1 MELRPYQEKAVK
13 AIHAEWQ
20 QGHKK
25 TLLVLPTGCHAIG
38 QSVMLSNG
46 LSKKVEDVCNFDLL
60 MGSDG
65 TPRRILKIHKGNKF
79 LYKIIPTKGTSFI
92 VTEDHMLTL
101 WRTNLKSNPKYKS
114 QLPCNKFV
122 DITVSEYI
130 TKSKYYKHVHK
141 LIRTK
146 VDVFDNK
153 YQNTIPLIDP
163 YLVGVLLGDGE
174 LKYRR
179 INITTQDK
187 AIAKV
192 IYEAADKYGLK
203 IKTYPA
209 GKATTYQFTTG
220 KSGKRNLL
228 KKHLQIIGLYGYGSG
243 DKYVPYEYKTG
254 SKKVRL
260 QVLAGLLDTDG
271 HKTYNCYD
279 YISKSKQLADD
290 VAFIARSLGLAAYT
304 HPCIKTCKSFS
315 GTYYRVSISGDCSII
330 PCRVPH
336 KICTQRK
343 QNKNVLVTGFTIKPM
358 GIGDYIGFTVDGDNR
373 YLLDDFTITHNC
385 GKTITFAK
393 VAENCVKQ
401 GKKVL
406 ILAHRDELL
415 TQAQDKIKK
424 ATGLQCAK
432 EKAEETSINTWY
444 RIVVGSVQTLMNDKR
459 LHQHDPGEFD
469 TIIVDEAHH
478 CLSKSYQKVLNYF
491 SNADVL
497 GVTATPERNNI
508 QCLGQYFDTLAY
520 EYTLVQAVQ
529 DGYLCKIKAQTIP
542 IELDL
547 SQVKMSSGDYSAGMV
562 GTMLDP
568 YLEQIAQ
575 KMIEYCK
582 DRKTVVFLPLVSTA
596 KKFKAMLNYYGFNAA
611 EVNGKSKD
619 RKEVLDAFEQGK
631 YNVLCNAML
640 LTEGWDCPS
649 VDCVIMLR
657 PTKIR
662 SLYCQCIGRGT
673 RLSPQTGKEDLL
685 LLDFLWNTERHELC
699 RPASLICKE
708 KDVADKM
715 TENIAHSGDAI
726 DIKEAEKTAR
736 EDVITEREHALAAQ
750 LKALKER
757 KRKLIDP
764 LQFEM
769 SLNSEDLASYKPSL
783 IWEMAPVT
791 DAQKRCLESRGIL
804 PDDIDCAGR
813 ASLIIDK
820 LIKRSNSGLCTPKQI
835 NFLSSRG
842 FQNVD
847 KWSFKSANKMISR
860 IRMSGWRIPDGVD
873 IATYVPN
880 EG

>member
-1 MELRPYQEKAVK
+1 MKLRPYQEEAVK

-25 TLLVLPTGCHAIG
+25 TLLVLPTG
-38 QSVMLSNG
+38 
-46 LSKKVEDVCNFDLL
+46 
-60 MGSDG
+60 
-65 TPRRILKIHKGNKF
+65 
-79 LYKIIPTKGTSFI
+79 
-92 VTEDHMLTL
+92 
-101 WRTNLKSNPKYKS
+101 
-114 QLPCNKFV
+114 
-122 DITVSEYI
+122 
-130 TKSKYYKHVHK
+130 
-141 LIRTK
+141 
-146 VDVFDNK
+146 
-153 YQNTIPLIDP
+153 
-163 YLVGVLLGDGE
+163 
-174 LKYRR
+174 
-179 INITTQDK
+179 
-187 AIAKV
+187 
-192 IYEAADKYGLK
+192 
-203 IKTYPA
+203 
-209 GKATTYQFTTG
+209 
-220 KSGKRNLL
+220 
-228 KKHLQIIGLYGYGSG
+228 
-243 DKYVPYEYKTG
+243 
-254 SKKVRL
+254 
-260 QVLAGLLDTDG
+260 
-271 HKTYNCYD
+271 
-279 YISKSKQLADD
+279 
-290 VAFIARSLGLAAYT
+290 
-304 HPCIKTCKSFS
+304 
-315 GTYYRVSISGDCSII
+315 
-330 PCRVPH
+330 
-336 KICTQRK
+336 
-343 QNKNVLVTGFTIKPM
+343 
-358 GIGDYIGFTVDGDNR
+358 
-373 YLLDDFTITHNC
+373 C

-478 CLSKSYQKVLNYF
+478 CLSKSYQKVLDYF

-547 SQVKMSSGDYSAGMV
+547 SQVKISSGDYSAGMV

-582 DRKTVVFLPLVSTA
+582 DRKTVIFLPLVSTA

-685 LLDFLWNTERHELC
+685 LLDFLWNTTRHELC

-750 LKALKER
+750 LKALRER
-757 KRKLIDP
+757 KRRLIDP

-769 SLNSEDLASYKPSL
+769 SLKSEDLASYKPSL

-835 NFLSSRG
+835 SFLSSRG

-847 KWSFKSANKMISR
+847 KWSFKSASKMISR